1 MATHIIWPANLFRSV
16 FSYWLNSSFFLKNL
30 PFFMSIGDIDEAN
43 RFWYIVIPSFVHLT
57 PNTQNL
63 EVLFSC
69 VPTLNILYNSE
80 IKFLWNVSFP
90 QNIKSSTCIARIP
103 VKLDHTLIIP
113 LKCIISTEY
122 KIIYMYC
129 QNTRQVG
136 PYTHYSSEMYH
147 FHRI

>member
-1 MATHIIWPANLFRSV
+1 MPEYPSSWTIHSLFLWNVSFPQNIKSSTCIARIPVKLDHTLIIPLKCIISTEYKNHLHV
-16 FSYWLNSSFFLKNL
+16 LPEYPSSWTIHSL
-30 PFFMSIGDIDEAN
+30 
-43 RFWYIVIPSFVHLT
+43 
-57 PNTQNL
+57 
-63 EVLFSC
+63 
-69 VPTLNILYNSE
+69 
-80 IKFLWNVSFP
+80 FLWNVSFP

-129 QNTRQVG
+129 QNTRQIG